1 MAKRKKSSTSGSK
14 ASASA
19 QPRQTAYEG
28 KEGHVF
34 GKKRPSEDNGM
45 GVHLQHSQEQR
56 DTHFRPVPPPP
67 GTAPYRLDISDVL
80 PGDFSDAIAFHV
92 NGDVGGVDH
101 PVSQQTVAAGMEAD
115 FHTTDGVKPSFLYIV
130 GDCVYFNGQL
140 SEYQGQFYEPY
151 QHYAGPIFA
160 VPGNHDGENLP
171 ADMTLDGFIANFC
184 AKKPTVTPA
193 AGTQTRTA
201 MTQPNVYWTLVTPL
215 ISIVGIYSNVP
226 EGGDIRTP
234 QTTWL
239 VNELKTLP
247 KNRPLA
253 VALHHPV
260 YSADIYHSGSSH
272 MKDILENAF
281 QQAGRHADLVLAG
294 HVHDY
299 QRFTKTLPDGGVV
312 PYVVTGAGGY
322 KNLHPIE
329 KTSSGS
335 PLVTPVSFID
345 KEGETVT
352 LEKYADKQ
360 YGFLR
365 LEVTKA
371 LITGRY
377 FNCTEARLQTPAGEG
392 NMLFDYFELDW
403 KKRAYVPNSF
413 GPKSS

>member
-1 MAKRKKSSTSGSK
+1 
-14 ASASA
+14 
-19 QPRQTAYEG
+19 
-28 KEGHVF
+28 V
-34 GKKRPSEDNGM
+34 
-45 GVHLQHSQEQR
+45 
-56 DTHFRPVPPPP
+56 
-67 GTAPYRLDISDVL
+67 APFRLDISDVL
-80 PGDFSDAIAFHV
+80 AGDFSDEIAFHV

-101 PVSQQTVAAGMEAD
+101 PVSQHTVAAGMEAD
-115 FHTTDGVKPSFLYIV
+115 FDTTDGVKPRFLYIV
-130 GDCVYFNGQL
+130 GDCVYFNGQP
-140 SEYQGQFYEPY
+140 SEYQGQFYDPY

-171 ADMTLDGFIANFC
+171 ADTSLDGFLANFC
-184 AKKPTVTPA
+184 AKKPAVTDA
-193 AGTQTRTA
+193 AGTLTRTA

-215 ISIVGIYSNVP
+215 ISIVGLYSNVP
-226 EGGDIRTP
+226 EGGDIRDP

-253 VALHHPV
+253 VALHHPI

-281 QQAGRHADLVLAG
+281 VQAGRHADLVLAG

-322 KNLHPIE
+322 KNLHPIM
-329 KTSSGS
+329 KASTGS
-335 PLVTPVSFID
+335 PLVAPVSFTD
-345 KEGETVT
+345 KEGESVT

-360 YGFLR
+360 FGFFR
-365 LEVTKA
+365 LEVTKT

-377 FNCTEARLQTPAGEG
+377 FNCTEPGQQTPAGEG
-392 NMLFDYFELDW
+392 NILFDYFELDW
-403 KKRAYVPNSF
+403 KKRAYLPNSF
-413 GPKSS
+413 GAT